1 MTMTS
6 TRVRST
12 LHHVALALASSAVA
26 LALISCAQ
34 PQPAPVGVMDLTDR
48 PAEKAL
54 LMGLRAYD
62 DGQYPEAE
70 KQFGLALQGGL
81 VSPRD
86 KAAAH
91 KYLAFIYCTTQ
102 RTGACEVEF
111 RAAKENDPK
120 FALSKSEAGHPMW
133 GPVYRKVFP
142 NAQ

>member
-1 MTMTS
+1 MTHS
-6 TRVRST
+6 
-12 LHHVALALASSAVA
+12 ALALAATLPRRTASA
-26 LALISCAQ
+26 LALAATGLLISCAQ
-34 PQPAPVGVMDLTDR
+34 PQAPAVGVMDLAER

-54 LMGLRAYD
+54 LSGLRAYD
-62 DGQYPEAE
+62 DGQYAEAE
-70 KQFGLALQGGL
+70 KQFGVALQTGL

-91 KYLAFIYCTTQ
+91 KYLAFVYCTTQ

-111 RAAKENDPK
+111 RAAKEADPK

-142 NAQ
+142 GQ

>member
-1 MTMTS
+1 MKPSSLSFVLRGT
-6 TRVRST
+6 
-12 LHHVALALASSAVA
+12 AALASITS
-26 LALISCAQ
+26 LLTLISCAQ
-34 PQPAPVGVMDLTDR
+34 PQPVPVGVMDLSDR

-54 LMGLRAYD
+54 LTGLRAYD

-70 KQFGLALQGGL
+70 KQFGAALQAGL
-81 VSPRD
+81 ASPRD

-102 RTGACEVEF
+102 RAGACEVEF

-120 FALSKSEAGHPMW
+120 FSLNKSEAGHPMW

>member
-1 MTMTS
+1 MNHAFNL
-6 TRVRST
+6 VRRGRIA
-12 LHHVALALASSAVA
+12 ALALLTIGS
-26 LALISCAQ
+26 LLGCAQ
-34 PQPAPVGVMDLTDR
+34 PQAPVVGVMDLTDR

-54 LMGLRAYD
+54 LSGLRAYD

-70 KQFGLALQGGL
+70 KQFGAALQAGL
-81 VSPRD
+81 ASPRD

-91 KYLAFIYCTTQ
+91 KYLAFIYCSTQ

-111 RAAKENDPK
+111 RAAKEADSR

-142 NAQ
+142 AGQ